1 MLELFN
7 LVYFWNPKINVVG
20 TALAFVFTFFR
31 YKAIADLPWYGKV
44 LIALLLS
51 WGFALL
57 VFLARVCWEL
67 LCNAPIPT
75 MGELREAVREIDEIK

>member
-7 LVYFWNPKINVVG
+7 IVYLWNPKINAVG

-67 LCNAPIPT
+67 LNNVPLPA
-75 MGELREAVREIDEIK
+75 MGDLRDAVREIDEVR